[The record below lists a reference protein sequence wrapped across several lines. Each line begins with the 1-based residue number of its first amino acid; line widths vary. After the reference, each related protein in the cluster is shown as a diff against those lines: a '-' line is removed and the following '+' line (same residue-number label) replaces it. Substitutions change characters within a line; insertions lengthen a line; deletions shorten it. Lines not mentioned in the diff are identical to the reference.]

1 MLNYSPSM
9 AVFRLLGKRKVPEEV
24 SEMHNP
30 ACQWAAAEG
39 KVQDSILCLHTSP
52 QHWLLGFFI

>member
-1 MLNYSPSM
+1 M